1 MKDLLDYLVKSLV
14 SKPDEVKIE
23 DRNDEAGLTYTLT
36 VSPEDMGMVI
46 GKGGQTIRSL
56 RKMLTARAM
65 AENANQRVYLN
76 LSEINPP
83 LSS

>member
-14 SKPDEVKIE
+14 GKPDEVKIE
-23 DRNDEAGLTYTLT
+23 DKTDESGLTFTLT
-36 VSPEDMGMVI
+36 VSPEDMGLVI

-65 AENANQRVYLN
+65 AENSTQRVYLN
-76 LSEINPP
+76 LTEITPA
-83 LSS
+83 

>member
-1 MKDLLDYLVKSLV
+1 MNDLLDYLVKSLV
-14 SKPDEVKIE
+14 SKPEEVKIE
-23 DRNDEAGLTYTLT
+23 NGDSEAGLTYTLT
-36 VSPEDMGMVI
+36 VAPEDMGMVI

-76 LSEINPP
+76 LAEVAPQA
-83 LSS
+83 

>member
-14 SKPDEVKIE
+14 GKPDEVKIE
-23 DRNDEAGLTYTLT
+23 DKTDESGLTFTLT
-36 VSPEDMGMVI
+36 VSPEDMGLVI

-65 AENANQRVYLN
+65 AENSTQRVYLN
-76 LSEINPP
+76 LTEITPV
-83 LSS
+83 